1 MIFDSSNW
9 LLTITYLQRWYTLK
23 EGLHVLP
30 AGSKTCL
37 LHKNV
42 LLLLITPN
50 RSMSMLDMLQ
60 ASLRLSTQRD
70 VTYMMMEICIS
81 IGTPSEVMTVIYH
94 EAYAT
99 KVITKPEYIIMTRK
113 ILFHLFLFIIWWFF
127 YYLYAYRMQPRHQ
140 LRISKGMLQWKMR
153 R

>member
-1 MIFDSSNW
+1 
-9 LLTITYLQRWYTLK
+9 
-23 EGLHVLP
+23 
-30 AGSKTCL
+30 
-37 LHKNV
+37 
-42 LLLLITPN
+42 
-50 RSMSMLDMLQ
+50 MLQ

-113 ILFHLFLFIIWWFF
+113 ILFHLFLFII
-127 YYLYAYRMQPRHQ
+127 
-140 LRISKGMLQWKMR
+140 
-153 R
+153 